1 VTPPTVLLLAGEAS
15 GDLYGADVAAALRAR
30 VPGIRIVGMGGP
42 CMAAEGVELLAE
54 LDDLAVMG
62 FGEIV
67 RHLEFFRALERRMRE
82 WVLRADLVIPIDYP
96 GFNMRIARAA
106 REAGRPVVYYIS
118 PKVWA
123 WRASRAKR
131 LAEDVDHVAV
141 IFPFE
146 VDILEKAGARATF
159 VGNPLLDRPNDVDG
173 FAIFHER
180 WGLDATRPILA
191 VLPGSRHQELE
202 RHLQPFLRAA
212 ALVAEAVPDVQTVV
226 AKAPTLPAS
235 AYAGLGVP
243 VVEDTRALL
252 RHSRASLV
260 KSGTS
265 TLEATLEETPFVVA
279 YRTSAFSWAI
289 VRRVLKIEHVS
300 LTNLV
305 AGEEVVPEFIQEA
318 MIPEHLAERLIP
330 LLDLGSAARQRQ
342 VIGLAKIRSLLGS
355 PGASARVAELGL
367 RLMEARS

>member
-1 VTPPTVLLLAGEAS
+1 
-15 GDLYGADVAAALRAR
+15 
-30 VPGIRIVGMGGP
+30 
-42 CMAAEGVELLAE
+42 
-54 LDDLAVMG
+54 
-62 FGEIV
+62 
-67 RHLEFFRALERRMRE
+67 
-82 WVLRADLVIPIDYP
+82 
-96 GFNMRIARAA
+96 
-106 REAGRPVVYYIS
+106 
-118 PKVWA
+118 
-123 WRASRAKR
+123 
-131 LAEDVDHVAV
+131 
-141 IFPFE
+141 
-146 VDILEKAGARATF
+146 
-159 VGNPLLDRPNDVDG
+159 
-173 FAIFHER
+173 
-180 WGLDATRPILA
+180 LA